1 MCNNTNYTIIVM
13 KKFIN
18 NFINKFKRPFYEWS
32 EWQSIL
38 IGVILGVILVF
49 LTEPIRSC
57 NTNNTNNT
65 STRNYAYEHYCDSIY
80 NANPD
85 YYLDV
90 IMETDEYIDYVNEH
104 GEWWN
109 E

>member
-1 MCNNTNYTIIVM
+1 M

-18 NFINKFKRPFYEWS
+18 EFINKFKRPFYEWS

-38 IGVILGVILVF
+38 IGAILGLILVF
-49 LTEPIRSC
+49 LTQPIRSC
-57 NTNNTNNT
+57 NTENTNI
-65 STRNYAYEHYCDSIY
+65 RNYTYEHYCDSIY

-90 IMETDEYIDYVNEH
+90 LMETDEYIDYVNKH